1 MWDGYRFAAV
11 AFCVGPVPVC
21 GCRIICGNGTGL
33 RLSHSMWDRHRF
45 AAVAFCVEPIP
56 VCGCRILC
64 GNGTGLRLSQSVGTL
79 PIYGCHILCGT
90 DTGLRLSH
98 SVWDRYRFAAVAFY
112 VGPVP
117 VCGCHS
123 LCGCM
128 GIHRFG
134 DPEQVDRIS
143 DSVSY
148 IFLYLCSLFIVSSG
162 LPVCRTVK
170 LYFHRAQM
178 RLIQVVSGA
187 KFTPPPPR
195 KYSWYSF
202 LLHKTC
208 AVRRCFLQVILILR
222 CKNSSTW

>member
-1 MWDGYRFAAV
+1 MN
-11 AFCVGPVPVC
+11 
-21 GCRIICGNGTGL
+21 IIIGNLFQIIWFSVLGSRKEDLLQNLTL
-33 RLSHSMWDRHRF
+33 ISER
-45 AAVAFCVEPIP
+45 
-56 VCGCRILC
+56 
-64 GNGTGLRLSQSVGTL
+64 NQSVKE
-79 PIYGCHILCGT
+79 IMKHFLCGT
-90 DTGLRLSH
+90 GTGLRLSH

-134 DPEQVDRIS
+134 GPEQVDRIS